1 MLDRIEQID
10 CTVVEDKMRMECL
23 PRHFGSAFLEYER
36 LVYIYMDH
44 LCPVYQGGYWEF
56 MELSNGGFF
65 MQLREEERLTLNSPN
80 GSSHEVTARA
90 ASIVA
95 CLFAMGHLMQK
106 YQTDVLIGKYQLL
119 LDFAALLDEADKI
132 FQLID

>member
-1 MLDRIEQID
+1 MLDQIEQIT
-10 CTVVEDKMRMECL
+10 CTVVDDEMRLECL
-23 PRHFGSAFLEYER
+23 PKHFGRAFLEYER
-36 LVYIYMDH
+36 LVYTYMDH

-56 MELSNGGFF
+56 MELGNGGFF
-65 MQLREEERLTLNSPN
+65 MQLREEGLLRLDSPN

-95 CLFAMGHLMQK
+95 SLFAVGHLMQK
-106 YQTDVLIGKYQLL
+106 YQTDVLIDKYQQL
-119 LDFAALLDEADKI
+119 LDFAAPLDEADKI